1 MRLSQLKFLVELKKY
16 GTISK
21 TAQNLYISQPSLST
35 AIKELEEELGFDI
48 VERSNKGV
56 VFTKRGDLV
65 LKYSQEVMTA
75 VNSIERMGKLQAR
88 VRKGYLAIASVPY
101 IFSTIVMDSFL
112 ELKDRYPDMEA
123 TLLKEN
129 SYDMVEMVANKE
141 VDLGIVMISN
151 LEELNFQQAFEKYNI
166 QFYKL
171 FDDQMYFVVGRKN
184 PLFGRE
190 MATMEELTQYPFVT
204 WRKILNQFNKNMLL
218 QYNKDMEFIQINDSE
233 GMIKYLINSQAVCVM
248 PTCSFWK
255 ASHKIGE
262 HLHAIRIKN
271 FVWTTKL
278 GWIFPKNEYYSL
290 ELEEFVEL
298 LEENYANMKMI

>member
-48 VERSNKGV
+48 IERSNKGV
-56 VFTKRGDLV
+56 AFTKRGDMV
-65 LKYSQEVMTA
+65 LKYSQDIMDA
-75 VNSIERMGKLQAR
+75 VNSIERMGKLQTR
-88 VRKGYLAIASVPY
+88 VRKGYLSIASIPY
-101 IFSTIVMDSFL
+101 IFTTIVMDAFM
-112 ELKDRYPDMEA
+112 ELKDRYPDLTTSLRE
-123 TLLKEN
+123 EN
-129 SYDMVEMVANKE
+129 SYNMVELVANKE
-141 VDLGIVMISN
+141 IDLGVVMISN
-151 LEELNFQQAFEKYNI
+151 LEELNFQQVFEKYNM

-184 PLFGRE
+184 PLFGRKA
-190 MATMEELTQYPFVT
+190 ATMAELLQYPFVT
-204 WRKILNQFNKNMLL
+204 RRNFLNQYNINMLQ
-218 QYNKDMEFIQINDSE
+218 QYNREIEFIQIDDSD
-233 GMIKYLINSQAVCVM
+233 GLIKYLINSHGVCVM

-255 ASHKIGE
+255 TSHKVGE
-262 HLHAIRIKN
+262 HLHAIQIKD

-278 GWIFPKNEYYSL
+278 GWIFPKNEHYSV

-298 LEENYANMKMI
+298 LEENYMNMKMI